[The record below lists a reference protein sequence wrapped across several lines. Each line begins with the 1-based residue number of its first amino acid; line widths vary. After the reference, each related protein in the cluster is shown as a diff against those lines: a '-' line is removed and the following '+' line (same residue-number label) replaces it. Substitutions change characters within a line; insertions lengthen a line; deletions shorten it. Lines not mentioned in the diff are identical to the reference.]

1 MGLARLPLA
10 SIVSISTGSGLHL
23 KGPYCSPF
31 KILWVKPGVC
41 ISSFTLGRE
50 TGEGLQVKLCLD
62 FIVRPA
68 SDRADSRQRF
78 IGLEKIRGTFLPLF
92 FQTSC
97 DFMTLFQLRAGTRSE
112 ASGSHSYSEPQ
123 IDGGGGRGRGG
134 GGNILQQTLE
144 AHEKRAQPEL
154 ENNSNAL
161 RHIQRLRDKNLF
173 S

>member
-134 GGNILQQTLE
+134 GGAIFFNKPWKPMRRGLSLSWKT
-144 AHEKRAQPEL
+144 
-154 ENNSNAL
+154 
-161 RHIQRLRDKNLF
+161 IQMP
-173 S
+173 